1 MLLALALKSREV
13 VSSCSSVGGYLIRG
27 CGLLCNCIFM
37 FQLNMS
43 NRKRVASSVPSL
55 DDNTPAPNKSL
66 KLPQAVS
73 FMYHAVVVN

>member
-1 MLLALALKSREV
+1 MLLALALKDRKQL
-13 VSSCSSVGGYLIRG
+13 SCCNSVGGYLIRG

-43 NRKRVASSVPSL
+43 DRKRVASSVPSL
-55 DDNTPAPNKSL
+55 NDNTPAPNKSL

-73 FMYHAVVVN
+73 FLYHAVVVN

>member
-1 MLLALALKSREV
+1 MLALKNRELLSSR
-13 VSSCSSVGGYLIRG
+13 CSVGGYLIRG
-27 CGLLCNCIFM
+27 CGLLCNCVFT

-43 NRKRVASSVPSL
+43 DRKRVASSVPSL